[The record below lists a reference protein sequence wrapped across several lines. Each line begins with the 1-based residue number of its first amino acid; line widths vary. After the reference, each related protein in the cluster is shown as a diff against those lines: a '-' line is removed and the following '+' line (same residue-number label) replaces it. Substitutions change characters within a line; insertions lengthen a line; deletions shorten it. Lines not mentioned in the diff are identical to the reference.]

1 MRQVFCSLV
10 SYARGCNSPFD
21 VGACCCGSS
30 TCGCSAGCACAAS
43 TRRKAST
50 TWGSNC
56 VPAQRSSSALAEAA
70 GKASR
75 YGLCEVIG
83 HQRRSHEQQDEPK
96 TERELV
102 GNLQVGKP
110 TQLRISPDK

>member
-1 MRQVFCSLV
+1 MWVLAAAV
-10 SYARGCNSPFD
+10 PPPAG
-21 VGACCCGSS
+21 
-30 TCGCSAGCACAAS
+30 AGCACAAS

-110 TQLRISPDK
+110 TQHRISPDK